1 MIVSRST
8 LEEHCRQAP
17 GLQAVRLPGG
27 LVAVCYAQ
35 TEQAEAA
42 VTLWI
47 MLPGQ
52 EHSPD
57 PSMEP
62 QGCSLSW
69 DSLQRIEAA
78 VSRATV
84 RAHNAAR
91 LWGQPRGLEEA
102 ASW

>member
-1 MIVSRST
+1 MTISRST

-17 GLQAVRLPGG
+17 GLQSVRLPGG
-27 LVAVCYAQ
+27 HVAVCYAQ

-42 VTLWI
+42 VTLWS

-52 EHSPD
+52 EGSQD

-62 QGCSLSW
+62 AGCSLTW

-78 VSRATV
+78 VEAATV
-84 RAHNAAR
+84 RQHDAGR
-91 LWGQPRGLEEA
+91 LEEA